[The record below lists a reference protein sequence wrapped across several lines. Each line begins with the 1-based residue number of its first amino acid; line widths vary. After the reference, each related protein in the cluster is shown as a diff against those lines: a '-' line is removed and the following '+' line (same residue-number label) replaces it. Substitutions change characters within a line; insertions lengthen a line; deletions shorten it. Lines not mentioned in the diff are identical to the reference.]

1 MPYRESTM
9 SWLSA
14 RAACKELD
22 PSADLASSTSVS
34 ENSFLSSLDDS
45 STCTNFMWL
54 GGTNAHTEE
63 GEWTWSDGSPFIFE
77 NWQSGEG
84 DDGPLEDCLGLYTGT
99 CGDLGTWHDD
109 PCYKHKWFICEK
121 IIGTLLKLRSLKLF
135 LKIVTM

>member
-84 DDGPLEDCLGLYTGT
+84 DDGPLEDCLGLYTVDQDKNDQGT
-99 CGDLGTWHDD
+99 TDILEPAGFLVSDQFHGRNMFD
-109 PCYKHKWFICEK
+109 F
-121 IIGTLLKLRSLKLF
+121 LF
-135 LKIVTM
+135 